1 MSQARKSPWR
11 FLQPALLTAFFL
23 AFAYG
28 TWQAGNMR
36 GTAIFL
42 GLASMPT
49 LLRLFFA
56 LFERAE

>member
-1 MSQARKSPWR
+1 MSEPPRSPWR
-11 FLQPALLTAFFL
+11 FLQPVLLTAVCL

-28 TWQAGNMR
+28 TWQAGNLR

-42 GLASMPT
+42 GLATLPT

-56 LFERAE
+56 LFGRS